1 MLVISAHIAVIFK
14 KENFQGERMPLVFSG
29 LDSVC
34 GFAAGS
40 RGHFQ
45 QRRGH
50 PETGWDLRPCAA
62 ELAPGQTS
70 PPETTQRNYKG
81 LKVTVCMRSWGKFWT
96 KD

>member
-1 MLVISAHIAVIFK
+1 MLFIYAHIAVTFK
-14 KENFQGERMPLVFSG
+14 KENFQGECVPLVFSG

-50 PETGWDLRPCAA
+50 PEMGWDLGPFAA
-62 ELAPGQTS
+62 ELA
-70 PPETTQRNYKG
+70 EK
-81 LKVTVCMRSWGKFWT
+81 L
-96 KD
+96 

>member
-1 MLVISAHIAVIFK
+1 MFKKKKNSGKMLVISAHIAVIFK
-14 KENFQGERMPLVFSG
+14 KENFQGECVPLVFSG

-50 PETGWDLRPCAA
+50 PEMGWDLGPFAA
-62 ELAPGQTS
+62 ELA
-70 PPETTQRNYKG
+70 EK
-81 LKVTVCMRSWGKFWT
+81 L
-96 KD
+96 